1 MSYKKNII
9 LSIILFVF
17 AIIMLFPIFWT
28 ITTSLK
34 TSSEIQN
41 PEITIMP
48 DNYDNVENYM
58 KVIEENN
65 FLTMVWNSI
74 KLCLITL
81 LFTVF
86 LSALAG
92 YGFAKFDF
100 RFKEALYFIN
110 IGVLMV
116 PFQSVAVPLY
126 KTFNAVGLNDT
137 FIGLALPLLVSA
149 FGIVIMRESISAI
162 PNDYISAARLDGL
175 SELGIFFKIIL
186 PMVKPAIVAI
196 VIIKFML
203 TWNELLWP
211 LIIIESTKNYT
222 VTLGLAEMTNIYM
235 NPYETIT
242 AALTISLAP
251 IFVIYILLRKWMIK
265 TLSGT
270 GLKI

>member
-17 AIIMLFPIFWT
+17 VIMMIFPIFWT

-41 PEITIMP
+41 PDITIMP
-48 DNYDNVENYM
+48 ENYDNIENYRE
-58 KVIEENN
+58 VIKENN
-65 FLTMVWNSI
+65 FLTMIWNSF
-74 KLCLITL
+74 KLCLIVL

-86 LSALAG
+86 LSTLAG

-100 RFKEALYFIN
+100 RFKEVLYFIN

-116 PFQSVAVPLY
+116 PFQSVAIPLY
-126 KTFNAVGLNDT
+126 KTFDAVGLKDT

-149 FGIVIMRESISAI
+149 FGIVIMRESISTI
-162 PNDYISAARLDGL
+162 PSDYIDAARLDGL
-175 SELGIFFKIIL
+175 SEIGIFFRIIL

-196 VIIKFML
+196 VIIKFIL

-211 LIIIESTKNYT
+211 LIIIESPENYT
-222 VTLGLAEMTNIYM
+222 VTLGLAEMTM
-235 NPYETIT
+235 NPYDTIT

-251 IFVIYILLRKWMIK
+251 ILVIYILLRKWMIK

-270 GLKI
+270 GLKL